1 MSVKLSESRK
11 QWLQETAEKYH
22 QALDGPSLAYLASR
36 GITTE
41 QAGQYLLGLV
51 FDPEPV
57 HADYE
62 GRLAIP
68 FITPTGVVAIRYRCI
83 ADHNC
88 KEMKCPK
95 YLQGKGEGDHLY
107 NVPALRERHPALAI
121 CEGEIDTLTVDTHVL
136 PAIGVPGATKWK
148 KHWTRM
154 LDGYEQ
160 VFAVGDGDEAGK
172 DFSGRLVELL
182 PNAKAV
188 VMPAGQDANSV
199 LLAEGADGLSELIL
213 G

>member
-1 MSVKLSESRK
+1 VRLSESRK
-11 QWLQETAEKYH
+11 QWLQETAERYH
-22 QALDGPSLAYLASR
+22 RALDDQALGYLESR
-36 GITTE
+36 GITTR
-41 QAGQYLLGLV
+41 QAADFLLGLV
-51 FDPEPV
+51 SEPEPA

-83 ADHNC
+83 KDHNC
-88 KEMKCPK
+88 KETKCIK

-148 KHWTRM
+148 KHWTR
-154 LDGYEQ
+154 LLEGYEQ

-188 VMPAGQDANSV
+188 VMPAGHDANSV